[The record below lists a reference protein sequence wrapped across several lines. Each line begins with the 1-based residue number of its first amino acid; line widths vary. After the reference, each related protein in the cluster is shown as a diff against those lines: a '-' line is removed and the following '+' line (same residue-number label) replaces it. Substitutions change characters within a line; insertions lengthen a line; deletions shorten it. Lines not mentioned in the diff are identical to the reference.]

1 MWEVRRAFENVIDA
15 DVPTDFHHGLMS
27 MSDQDART
35 PDSAATSPQREQSA
49 RPTAESQSGA
59 APAADHAEA
68 APGED
73 ATAAA
78 RDEGTA
84 AARDEG
90 TGTAQ
95 EPDLQARISE
105 LEDLRLRALADLDNY
120 RKRVDSTMARVVAEE
135 RAQGASEWLPVLDNL
150 DRALSHADPDT
161 DDPLIQGIRA
171 VRDQAVAV
179 IARLGFPRQDQVGV
193 PFDPVHHE
201 AVSTVN
207 DRENPEGTVVEI
219 IRPGYGDDRRQLRP
233 ASVVVATRDD

>member
-1 MWEVRRAFENVIDA
+1 
-15 DVPTDFHHGLMS
+15 
-27 MSDQDART
+27 MSDQDARP
-35 PDSAATSPQREQSA
+35 PDSAATSPQPEQNA
-49 RPTAESQSGA
+49 RPTAESQGGA
-59 APAADHAEA
+59 GPADVAPAASGD
-68 APGED
+68 D

-78 RDEGTA
+78 WDE
-84 AARDEG
+84 D
-90 TGTAQ
+90 TGVGQ
-95 EPDLQARISE
+95 ESDLQARIAE
-105 LEDLRLRALADLDNY
+105 LEDLRLRALADLDNF

-179 IARLGFPRQDQVGV
+179 LARLGFPRQERVGV

-207 DRENPEGTVVEI
+207 DPGNPEGTVVEVV
-219 IRPGYGDDRRQLRP
+219 RPGYGDDHRQLRP